1 MNVKTSSRHFPFSI
15 LNIKVPSAATPP
27 GERPSILGNF
37 VVRLE
42 IYYEIHKTSQ
52 PSDHKVTPLRRGRGI
67 YLKKVNG

>member
-1 MNVKTSSRHFPFSI
+1 MNVKTSSRHFPFNI

-42 IYYEIHKTSQ
+42 IYYEIHKTFATIRSQ
-52 PSDHKVTPLRRGRGI
+52 SYSAQEGERYIFEKC
-67 YLKKVNG
+67 